1 MSYTGIAEI
10 DMVLLDLYSE
20 QVWIE
25 KTLQQE
31 PKDKVLSERHR
42 RVRVLADELLQLG
55 QIIQRSSEVAQE
67 DA

>member
-1 MSYTGIAEI
+1 MSYTGIVEI
-10 DMVLLDLYSE
+10 DMVLLGLYSE

-25 KTLQQE
+25 KTLQHE

-55 QIIQRSSEVAQE
+55 RIIQRSSGVAQE
-67 DA
+67 NS